1 MRGVFGR
8 SDLATVQNEIITQR
22 RGEGKTLNSAPL
34 REKNGLVMEE
44 GAKTEP
50 DGYKE
55 IPVMTD
61 ESVERGRWFVAFF
74 SFFPALI

>member
-1 MRGVFGR
+1 
-8 SDLATVQNEIITQR
+8 
-22 RGEGKTLNSAPL
+22 
-34 REKNGLVMEE
+34 MEE

-55 IPVMTD
+55 IPVVTD
-61 ESVERGRWFVAFF
+61 ESVVRGRWFVAFF